1 MQNFLEDSEHFILGQ
16 NWRIKVSTAS
26 YSLINL
32 DSIEK
37 QPLKY
42 HQLNEQ
48 VNSYLNLAVLKIQ
61 TSSFLTTASTTPQ
74 FKNTVLTQC
83 NLQYL
88 K

>member
-37 QPLKY
+37 
-42 HQLNEQ
+42 
-48 VNSYLNLAVLKIQ
+48 
-61 TSSFLTTASTTPQ
+61 
-74 FKNTVLTQC
+74 
-83 NLQYL
+83 
-88 K
+88 